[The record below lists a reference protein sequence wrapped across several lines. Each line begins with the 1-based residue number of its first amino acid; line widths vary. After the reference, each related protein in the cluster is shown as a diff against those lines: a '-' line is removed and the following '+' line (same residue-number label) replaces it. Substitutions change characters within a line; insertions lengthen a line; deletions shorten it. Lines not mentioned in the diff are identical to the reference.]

1 MYDVF
6 IDVGNQLIKIGYQ
19 NSKQEWIIHK
29 LPTHNS
35 NADDFENLFN
45 QLKINHIYMGSVVG
59 DTTKSMKAYFD
70 KKRIPYTIINN
81 DQFIDS
87 VNFEGPINLNEVG
100 TDILGFAYLIKEYK
114 NALAINFGTAT
125 VAIHYDQSIKGVCIG
140 IDFFNS
146 YYEFLKRIKIDVGL
160 GTYSD
165 FGMNTKDAIDSSRY
179 FLINGFINEILKKY
193 PTIKTIIY
201 TGGNR
206 RIFNS
211 YINEKHLQIIEI
223 DEAVIKGYKRL
234 IYKD

>member
-1 MYDVF
+1 MYDIF

-19 NSKQEWIIHK
+19 NTNKEWIIQK

-35 NADDFENLFN
+35 TVDDFENVFN
-45 QLKINHIYMGSVVG
+45 KLKIKHIHMGSVVG
-59 DTTKSMKAYFD
+59 ETTKSMKMYFE
-70 KKRIPYTIINN
+70 KKHYPYTIISNE
-81 DQFIDS
+81 QFVDS

-114 NALAINFGTAT
+114 NTLAINFGTAT
-125 VAIHYDQSIKGVCIG
+125 VAINFDQSIKGVCIG

-146 YYEFLKRIKIDVGL
+146 YDEFLKRIKLDVDL
-160 GTYSD
+160 GTYGD

-193 PTIKTIIY
+193 PTIRTIIY

-234 IYKD
+234 IFKD